1 MVDVMKNLVE
11 SQFAGLK
18 SEFSSSELE
27 TRQKAFDFFKSR
39 GLPTRKNE
47 DWKYT
52 SLQSLEKQP
61 FELPQAEMSASDK
74 TALNAALGEDFHHIV
89 FFNGE
94 FQSSFSSSIAGLKVE
109 TRKMAD
115 QDYDDSLM
123 ALNTAMSLKP
133 ISIKVEKGMTISKP
147 VQLLFYSSAREPQIS
162 FPNVELEI
170 GEGSVLTL
178 IEDHAGSGPYASN
191 IFLKVRA
198 LNSSRLNF
206 VHCQEQDLKAIHI
219 ARTHF
224 EIFGDAHIEA
234 LSFSV
239 GAKLSRHTQKFSL
252 LETNAFVRS
261 LGIYVT
267 AGEQHSDHTGT
278 IDHVVGGCT
287 SYQIY
292 KGLLKD
298 QSRAVFN
305 GRVFIRKNSQK
316 AFSEQQNKNLLL
328 SNGAEIDS
336 KPQLEIYADDVQAR
350 HGSTVGQINP
360 EELFYLNSRG
370 ISKTKAI
377 SLLSFGFLS
386 EILYQLS
393 DDQILEWLKVK
404 LQKALSDVYMGET

>member
-1 MVDVMKNLVE
+1 MMPLID

-18 SEFSSSELE
+18 SKFSSGEIDS
-27 TRQKAFDFFKSR
+27 RQEAFDFFKSH
-39 GLPTRKNE
+39 GLPNRKQE

-52 SLQSLEKQP
+52 SLQTLEKQA
-61 FELPQAEMSASDK
+61 FELP
-74 TALNAALGEDFHHIV
+74 TADLSGQEKAKIESVLSNEFYHLV

-94 FQSSFSSSIAGLKVE
+94 FQSSLSSTVPGVKVE
-109 TRKMAD
+109 TRKINSENFED
-115 QDYDDSLM
+115 GLM
-123 ALNTAMSLKP
+123 ALNWAMTTKP
-133 ISIKVEKGMTISKP
+133 VSIKIEKRATITKP
-147 VQLLFYSSAREPQIS
+147 VQLVFYTSAESPLIS
-162 FPNVELEI
+162 FPNVEIEL

-178 IEDHAGSGPYASN
+178 IEDHVGSGTYASN
-191 IFLKVRA
+191 IFVRIKA
-198 LNSSRLNF
+198 LDSSRLSYI
-206 VHCQEQDLKAIHI
+206 HCQEQDRTALHI

-224 EIFGDAHIEA
+224 EIYKDAHVEA

-252 LETNAFVRS
+252 LETSAFVRS
-261 LGIYVT
+261 LGLYVT
-267 AGEQHSDHTGT
+267 QGDQHSDHTGL

-305 GRVFIRKNSQK
+305 GRVLIRKNSQK
-316 AFSEQQNKNLLL
+316 AFSEQSNKNLLL

-336 KPQLEIYADDVQAR
+336 KPQLEIFADDVQAR

-370 ISKTKAI
+370 IPTAQALP
-377 SLLSFGFLS
+377 LLSFGFLS
-386 EILYQLS
+386 EIIYQLS
-393 DDQILEWLKVK
+393 DDQIIGWLKQK
-404 LQKALSDVYMGET
+404 LQAALADLYQGEV